1 MHFTDECPYV
11 TKALCD
17 DSSILSHGS
26 QLTGP
31 ANCKV
36 DPRGSVMRVASSLSA
51 VSGQFTR
58 GMTCQELIMC
68 FGNADPQRICAQA
81 LRQQFESNSH
91 EA

>member
-1 MHFTDECPYV
+1 MHFTDECPYL
-11 TKALCD
+11 TKAPCD

-36 DPRGSVMRVASSLSA
+36 DVMRVAASLSA
-51 VSGQFTR
+51 VSEQFIR

-81 LRQQFESNSH
+81 LRQQFQSNSH